1 VVGRALHHRVVRLR
15 RAEGVGQQQ
24 RLHHLS
30 DLAAGA
36 HEHLGQLVHRFL
48 QFLAGLGEFV
58 LALVD
63 LLGVA
68 FFHRLLEVGLTRADF
83 VLGVEHLVF
92 PFLLQGSVGAMG
104 SDFVQG
110 GFQARLLIGVA
121 AGLGQFDLVD
131 DALFFG
137 GAAGQAGDAGQGGDC
152 QKSSQ
157 SSHGSLLLSVH

>member
-1 VVGRALHHRVVRLR
+1 
-15 RAEGVGQQQ
+15 
-24 RLHHLS
+24 LS
-30 DLAAGA
+30 
-36 HEHLGQLVHRFL
+36 
-48 QFLAGLGEFV
+48 QFVF
-58 LALVD
+58 ALVD

-121 AGLGQFDLVD
+121 AGLGQFDLVF
-131 DALFFG
+131 LRRSRSG
-137 GAAGQAGDAGQGGDC
+137 PGHLRRPSMERPSRCTGSTRQAV
-152 QKSSQ
+152 KEVS
-157 SSHGSLLLSVH
+157 